1 MLTDRAPD
9 VTGGVL
15 LARQVQSECVIWQ
28 IKCVIDSCKAMVPF
42 GDRLRSIKYRL
53 KPYAPHP
60 LNNEWTIKQGL
71 LQVEW
76 MSAIRSLE
84 GASVLEVGSGWQPL
98 IPALYSL
105 AGAGRVYLTD
115 LNRLCVPASFHS
127 ALQSL
132 RAYKKLILE
141 RIPIG
146 EKAFDEALAW
156 EPEDGLEEGFRRLR
170 LVYLA
175 PCDCRRLRLPAS
187 SLDVVTSR
195 AVLEHI
201 PPDVIQDI
209 FHESFRLLKPDGLAC
224 HIIDNSDHWQHVDT
238 RISRINFLKFSD
250 FAFKLTCI
258 NSLNYQNRLRHSEYR
273 RMFLN
278 SGFTLLRDEPD
289 VDSASLAML
298 NTLPIISRFRT
309 FTREDLAATTSHFVA
324 RK

>member
-1 MLTDRAPD
+1 
-9 VTGGVL
+9 
-15 LARQVQSECVIWQ
+15 
-28 IKCVIDSCKAMVPF
+28 
-42 GDRLRSIKYRL
+42 
-53 KPYAPHP
+53 
-60 LNNEWTIKQGL
+60 
-71 LQVEW
+71 

-175 PCDCRRLRLPAS
+175 PCDCRRLKLPAS